1 MNKTLILGIESSC
14 DDTSIAILEGRRIL
28 SNHTNSQEIHKLY
41 GGVVPELASR
51 SHVEHIVPILSLALE
66 TAQKKITD
74 IDAIAFTQGPGL
86 MGSLVVG
93 TSFAKGLAL
102 ALNKPLLPVHHMK
115 AHILCHFIE
124 GENPPPNFPFICLT
138 VSGGHTQLVLVKSPL
153 EMEVIGKT
161 IDDAA
166 GEAFDKAAKMLGLEY
181 PGGPLVDQLAKLGNP
196 DAFSFAKPKIAG
208 YDYSFS
214 GLKTS
219 ILYQLQALQKTDGD
233 FISKNLPDLCA
244 SIQKTIVAV
253 LMVKLKKAQAAF
265 GINDIA
271 ISGGVSANSG
281 LRKELENW
289 ATENKSLHIFI
300 PKMEYCTDNAAM
312 IAMAGSFLFE
322 AGAFGGQ
329 NLSADPKLPW

>member
-1 MNKTLILGIESSC
+1 VNKPLILGIESSC
-14 DDTSIAILEGRRIL
+14 DDTSIAIIEGRRVL
-28 SNHTNSQEIHKLY
+28 SNHINSQEIHKPY

-86 MGSLVVG
+86 MGSLIVG

-124 GENPPPNFPFICLT
+124 SETPPPNFPFLCLT

-153 EMEVIGKT
+153 VMEIIGKT

-166 GEAFDKAAKMLGLEY
+166 GEAFDKAAKMLGLDY
-181 PGGPLVDQLAKLGNP
+181 PGGPLIDQFAKQGNP
-196 DAFSFAKPKIAG
+196 DAFSFAKPQIAG

-219 ILYQLQALQKTDGD
+219 ILYQLQAWTKTDD
-233 FISKNLPDLCA
+233 AFISKHLPDLCA
-244 SIQKTIVAV
+244 SIQKTIVDV
-253 LMVKLKKAQAAF
+253 LMVKLKKAQLEL
-265 GINDIA
+265 GVNDIA

-281 LRKELENW
+281 LRQALAQW
-289 ATENKSLHIFI
+289 SQENKSPKMFI

-312 IAMAGSFLFE
+312 IAIAGSFMFE

-329 NLSADPKLPW
+329 HLSADPKMPW